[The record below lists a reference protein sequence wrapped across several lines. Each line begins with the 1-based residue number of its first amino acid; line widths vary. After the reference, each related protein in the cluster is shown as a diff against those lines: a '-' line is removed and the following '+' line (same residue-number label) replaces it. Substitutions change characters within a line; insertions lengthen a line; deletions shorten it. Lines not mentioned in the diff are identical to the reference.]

1 MGFARCG
8 HLYQALPEF
17 SRCRDPRED
26 NNAHAICPRID
37 ARPRTGR
44 KRRPA
49 GHHIIHQA
57 NVFPVHWCIELK
69 STPDIGQPLFAG
81 FPLRYGLNVAPHH
94 QIRGFLRPH
103 PRITEDLQQ
112 CLHQMQLLMGPQYHL
127 EEIFVRPSIQI
138 LLKVQSYG

>member
-26 NNAHAICPRID
+26 NNAHAICPRIY

-49 GHHIIHQA
+49 GHNIIHQEHLPSGQSLSHA
-57 NVFPVHWCIELK
+57 WVW
-69 STPDIGQPLFAG
+69 PDRIGQKG
-81 FPLRYGLNVAPHH
+81 
-94 QIRGFLRPH
+94 H
-103 PRITEDLQQ
+103 PFCPAATFQHG
-112 CLHQMQLLMGPQYHL
+112 C
-127 EEIFVRPSIQI
+127 F
-138 LLKVQSYG
+138 